1 MRSHEGNRTVCWH
14 CEVISNYCVPSNS
27 DKGTMTG
34 HLENASE
41 TPTPA
46 QTVGNQFV
54 SQYYT
59 VLHSSPK
66 HLYRFY
72 SENSSMTHVD
82 IVLEGG
88 SVMQR
93 MKHASGQKM
102 IDDTLTSLHEKDITT
117 DIFSVDSQYSLDGGV
132 MVQVTGALQE
142 SGGIKRSFVQTF
154 FLAVQEKGFYVLNDI
169 FRYLLPSD
177 ELSETKQFSGT
188 YASEH
193 AVKSKSDSSSPPGIT
208 TPPDQVSPGRDS
220 ESGVDNAVSFQVGS
234 GENGALVKE
243 AQKPTETV
251 LFREKIAEKQEG
263 DQVSAVEETLSK
275 LDVSNSQKPSSYLS
289 TTTKGIFLRDIPAGV
304 SADEL
309 QRALEAFGP
318 LKPNSLSVKSAKG
331 KGSYAFVDFLSV
343 ESAQACLNSGL
354 VFQGA
359 RISLEPKR
367 PTIIRHASGNGRRQ
381 KGNNQSTPRQGVR
394 QVPPYPMTVQQYA
407 GMQFPHSHM
416 VLYPPG
422 TIGVPV
428 TMGMQMAQGMMP
440 QMQQPPPPPPPPPQG
455 INAYINPYD
464 KPRSKQKKKSSE
476 QRAEQNS
483 E

>member
-1 MRSHEGNRTVCWH
+1 
-14 CEVISNYCVPSNS
+14 
-27 DKGTMTG
+27 MTG
-34 HLENASE
+34 HVEHASE
-41 TPTPA
+41 TSTPA

-88 SVMQR
+88 SVMQK

-102 IDDTLTSLHEKDITT
+102 INETLTNLHEKDITT

-177 ELSETKQFSGT
+177 GLSVAKQSSGT
-188 YASEH
+188 Y
-193 AVKSKSDSSSPPGIT
+193 VKSKSDSSSPPGIT
-208 TPPDQVSPGRDS
+208 TPPDQISPERDS
-220 ESGVDNAVSFQVGS
+220 ESEVDKSDSAVSFQVGS
-234 GENGALVKE
+234 GENGSLAKE
-243 AQKPTETV
+243 VPKPTETV
-251 LFREKIAEKQEG
+251 LFREKDSEKQEG
-263 DQVSAVEETLSK
+263 AQVSATGEALSK
-275 LDVSNSQKPSSYLS
+275 LDISDSQKSASEHL
-289 TTTKGIFLRDIPAGV
+289 TTTKGIFLRDIPPGV
-304 SADEL
+304 RAEEL
-309 QRALEAFGP
+309 QKALEAFGP
-318 LKPNSLSVKSAKG
+318 LRPSSFSLKSAKG
-331 KGSYAFVDFLSV
+331 KVSYAFVDYLSV
-343 ESAQACLNSGL
+343 ESAQACLDTGL
-354 VFQGA
+354 VFEGVKL
-359 RISLEPKR
+359 SLEPKR
-367 PTIIRHASGNGRRQ
+367 PTIIRNASGNSRRQ
-381 KGNNQSTPRQGVR
+381 KGNNQGTPRQGAR
-394 QVPPYPMTVQQYA
+394 QTPHFPIPVQQYP

-428 TMGMQMAQGMMP
+428 TMGMQMAPGMMP

-455 INAYINPYD
+455 INAYVHSYE
-464 KPRSKQKKKSSE
+464 KTRAKQKKKSTE
-476 QRAEQNS
+476 QKAEKEQNF

>member
-1 MRSHEGNRTVCWH
+1 MS
-14 CEVISNYCVPSNS
+14 
-27 DKGTMTG
+27 G

-41 TPTPA
+41 TPA

-93 MKHASGQKM
+93 MKHASGQNM
-102 IDDTLTSLHEKDITT
+102 INETLTGLHEKDITT

-132 MVQVTGALQE
+132 IVQVTGALRE
-142 SGGIKRSFVQTF
+142 SGGTKRSFVQTF

-169 FRYLLPSD
+169 FRYLLPND
-177 ELSETKQFSGT
+177 GFSETKQSSDT

-193 AVKSKSDSSSPPGIT
+193 AVKSKSDSSSPPGIM
-208 TPPDQVSPGRDS
+208 TPPDKVSPERDS
-220 ESGVDNAVSFQVGS
+220 ESGVNNAVSFQLGS
-234 GENGALVKE
+234 GDHGALSQEV
-243 AQKPTETV
+243 QKPAETV
-251 LFREKIAEKQEG
+251 LFREKSAEKQGG
-263 DQVSAVEETLSK
+263 DQALTVEETLSK
-275 LDVSNSQKPSSYLS
+275 LDVSNSQKSNSYLS

-304 SADEL
+304 SAEEL

-331 KGSYAFVDFLSV
+331 KGSYAFADYLSV

-354 VFQGA
+354 VFQGTKL
-359 RISLEPKR
+359 SLEPKR
-367 PTIIRHASGNGRRQ
+367 PTIIKHASGSGRRQ
-381 KGNNQSTPRQGVR
+381 KGNSQNTPKQGARQAST
-394 QVPPYPMTVQQYA
+394 YPVAVQQYV

-455 INAYINPYD
+455 INAYINPYE
-464 KPRSKQKKKSSE
+464 KPRSKQKKKS
-476 QRAEQNS
+476 AEQKA
-483 E
+483 EQKFE